1 MTHQEKRWLVFGIVA
16 GMLIAA
22 IALGILLPLGIALA
36 VLIG

>member
-1 MTHQEKRWLVFGIVA
+1 VRDLV
-16 GMLIAA
+16 LYIAA

>member
-1 MTHQEKRWLVFGIVA
+1 MRDLVLYV
-16 GMLIAA
+16 AA